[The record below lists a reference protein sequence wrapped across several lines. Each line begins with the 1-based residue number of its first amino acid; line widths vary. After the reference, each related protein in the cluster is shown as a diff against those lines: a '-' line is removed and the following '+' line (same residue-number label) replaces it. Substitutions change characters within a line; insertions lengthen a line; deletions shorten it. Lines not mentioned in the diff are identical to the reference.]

1 MYSYIK
7 SDCKT
12 ISIAFDN
19 NKGNLLDLEK
29 EFDIISS
36 DGSVLKML
44 EEKIKNESYNAKKWN
59 RFLKYI
65 QKGVGTL
72 GIFVYN

>member
-65 QKGVGTL
+65 QKSVSTL

>member
-1 MYSYIK
+1 MLEKKLLEVIFRDTICGLYSYIK

-44 EEKIKNESYNAKKWN
+44 EEKIKNESYNAKK
-59 RFLKYI
+59 
-65 QKGVGTL
+65 
-72 GIFVYN
+72 